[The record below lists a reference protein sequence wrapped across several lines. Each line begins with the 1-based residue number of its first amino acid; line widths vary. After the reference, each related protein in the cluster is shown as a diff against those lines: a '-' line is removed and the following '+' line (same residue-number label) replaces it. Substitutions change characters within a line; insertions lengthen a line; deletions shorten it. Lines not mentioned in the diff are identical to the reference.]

1 MRPRLPLVIAALA
14 LAAALLSLLAMARP
28 ASAPTLDQRAQEVAA
43 SLKCPV
49 CHDLSVADSPAPVA
63 AEMRKQI
70 RERLAE
76 GRTPDQ
82 VRAEFVASYGDWILI
97 APPRRGV
104 NWVAWLGPG
113 VLAAVA
119 LLLAALALRAWTHSR
134 PESGAPRPSPEP
146 ADRRLLAEALARF
159 REEVE

>member
-1 MRPRLPLVIAALA
+1 MRRNLRLVLAGLA
-14 LAAALLSLLAMARP
+14 LGAALLSLLAMSRP
-28 ASAPTLDQRAQEVAA
+28 AAAPSLDERAHEVAET
-43 SLKCPV
+43 LKCPI

-104 NWVAWLGPG
+104 NWVAWLGPS
-113 VLAAVA
+113 VLAALA
-119 LLLAALALRAWTHSR
+119 LLLAAGAVRSWTPSSTRAAD
-134 PESGAPRPSPEP
+134 PAPPPDS
-146 ADRRLLAEALARF
+146 ADRRRLAEALAHF
-159 REEVE
+159 QSEVE